1 LKNTEPEGRLRTT
14 AAATLAAVG
23 VVGLAVGG
31 LIRPIVE
38 GRGGVAPTVPW
49 AASLTLGFLAAILL
63 GLAWTTYRTIHQ
75 QHRRIEPRRAVNL
88 LVFGKA
94 SALAGAA
101 VSAGYLAYGL
111 SFLEAADDAA
121 LPQERLVHSLF
132 ASGASVAVMVGGLL
146 LERACRV
153 PGNGDDGHSGE
164 PGAEGGGVAP
174 ENHHG

>member
-1 LKNTEPEGRLRTT
+1 VSEQEGRLRTT
-14 AAATLAAVG
+14 AATTLAIVG
-23 VVGLAVGG
+23 LIGLAVGG
-31 LIRPIVE
+31 VIRPLIE
-38 GRGGVAPTVPW
+38 RGNGVAPTVPW
-49 AASLTLGFLAAILL
+49 AASMTLAFLAAVLG

-75 QHRRIEPRRAVNL
+75 HRRRIEPQRAVNL

-101 VSAGYLAYGL
+101 VAGGYLGYAL
-111 SFLEAADDAA
+111 SWIDSADDAA
-121 LPQERLVHSLF
+121 LPRERLVHSLV
-132 ASGASVAVMVGGLL
+132 ACAAAAAVMAGGLL

-153 PGNGDDGHSGE
+153 PGDGDEGESGE